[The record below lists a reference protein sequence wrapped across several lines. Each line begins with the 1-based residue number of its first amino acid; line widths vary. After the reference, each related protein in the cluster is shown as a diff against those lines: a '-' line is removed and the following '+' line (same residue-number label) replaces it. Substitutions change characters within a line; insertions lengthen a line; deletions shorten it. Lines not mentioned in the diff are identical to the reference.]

1 MLINQ
6 TAPETALPRMQFNEV
21 LFSLTYIFVLVRRDD
36 INRSDFRGCI
46 KKGDQ
51 ENQFYFS
58 ALKGQRVSYLIDYPG
73 SQTSK
78 ALQRGCKSTY
88 MTHVHTEG

>member
-6 TAPETALPRMQFNEV
+6 SALPRMQFNEV
-21 LFSLTYIFVLVRRDD
+21 TISKTNVLVLVRRDE

-51 ENQFYFS
+51 ENQFYLS
-58 ALKGQRVSYLIDYPG
+58 ALK
-73 SQTSK
+73 
-78 ALQRGCKSTY
+78 
-88 MTHVHTEG
+88 